1 MGGKLY
7 KPSMILPLTREQAI
21 EIMTNHIANK
31 GLQKHCLSVGY
42 AMKALAEYFHA
53 VDAPLWELAG
63 ILHDSDWE
71 VTKDDHARHT
81 RKTVEWIRETVN
93 PETKIETD
101 LLIRTILSH
110 NCHNNG
116 EPMPTNQ
123 REWSLYCCD
132 ELTGLI
138 VATTLIMPS
147 KKLADVTAESVVKKM
162 NSKNFAAAVDR
173 EGIRM
178 CEEKLGIPLL
188 EFVSIVL
195 KGMQSGATELGL

>member
-1 MGGKLY
+1 MTNR
-7 KPSMILPLTREQAI
+7 LPLTRDQAI
-21 EIMTNHIANK
+21 LLMTSHITNK
-31 GLQKHCLSVGY
+31 GLQKHCLAVGF
-42 AMKALAEYFHA
+42 AMKALAEHFQAY
-53 VDAPLWELAG
+53 DAPLWELAG

-71 VTKDDHARHT
+71 VTKDDHASHT
-81 RKTVEWIRETVN
+81 RKTVEWIKQSARPEAKEET
-93 PETKIETD
+93 EI
-101 LLIRTILSH
+101 LIRTILSH

-116 EPMPTNQ
+116 EPMPTNT

-138 VATTLIMPS
+138 VATALIMPS
-147 KKLADVTAESVVKKM
+147 KKLADVTAESVIKKM

-178 CEEKLGIPLL
+178 CEEKLGISLP

-195 KGMQSGATELGL
+195 KGMQTGAFELSL